1 VLRPRRVV
9 LLIESSRGYGRGL
22 LHGIAEYLR
31 SREPWTLTFERHGL
45 YQRVPAWL
53 PDWQGDGIIARV
65 ENRRLARAIRRHRVP
80 SVDLRGRLADL
91 PMPAILT
98 DDAEGGR
105 LAAEHLLERGFRRFA
120 YCGFAGL
127 SYSEERLRVFRETI
141 EKAGYVCAAYL
152 PPARGPRGD
161 TEQVDQQALAY
172 QKDLARW
179 LKSLPRPIGVM
190 AGNDARGQQ
199 ILNACRDLGI
209 AVPDEVAVIGVDND
223 EVLCELCHPPLSSVA
238 PNTRKIGY
246 EAAALLDQLMA
257 GAAPPREPIYIP
269 PLGVVARQSTD
280 ILSFEDRA
288 ITTAVRFIR
297 EHACDG
303 ITMED
308 VLTRVPV
315 SWGTLERQ
323 FRKILGHT
331 PKAEM
336 VRVQLDRVKQL
347 LVETRLSLK
356 EIAARAG
363 FRHPEYMCALFKSKT
378 GKTPGQYRAQG
389 QPKPY

>member
-1 VLRPRRVV
+1 MARARRVA

-31 SREPWTLTFERHGL
+31 SRGPWTLSFERHGL
-45 YQRVPAWL
+45 YQRVPAWMR
-53 PDWQGDGIIARV
+53 DWHGDGIIARV
-65 ENRRLARAIRRHRVP
+65 ENRGLATAIHRLRVP
-80 SVDLRGRLADL
+80 SVDLRGRLRDL

-98 DDAEGGR
+98 DDAAGTR

-127 SYSEERLRVFRETI
+127 SYSAERLRVFSETVQA
-141 EKAGYVCAAYL
+141 AGYPCATYL
-152 PPARGPRGD
+152 PPARCRRGD

-172 QKDLARW
+172 EKDLARW
-179 LKSLPRPIGVM
+179 LRTLPRPVGVM

-209 AVPDEVAVIGVDND
+209 AVPDELAVVGVDND

-246 EAAALLDQLMA
+246 EAAALLDRLMA
-257 GAAPPREPIYIP
+257 GEPPPTEPIYIL

-288 ITTAVRFIR
+288 ITAAVRFIR
-297 EHACDG
+297 EHACEG
-303 ITMED
+303 ITLED
-308 VLTRVPV
+308 VLARVPV

-323 FRKILGHT
+323 FHKILGHT

-389 QPKPY
+389 QPRV